1 MQETYH
7 TMSVK
12 HQNLKQYHL
21 SPIYLLLILPV
32 IDFSTVFMSLMIR
45 ETYRSITN
53 QASGEKVHDMTLF
66 LPNQMNNC
74 NNKSQ
79 SLN

>member
-12 HQNLKQYHL
+12 HQNLKQYRL
-21 SPIYLLLILPV
+21 SPIYLLLIL

-53 QASGEKVHDMTLF
+53 QALGEKVHDVTLF